1 MFYDSVIYLLPWSL
15 FFFLLIFFS
24 FFSFFF
30 FPLFLCGFSSQSQ
43 HRQWQCRDAAGNH
56 RETRF
61 SISYPTDSTAD
72 GTVSQGKPWKI
83 GQGRKTLLY
92 YIVGGKRGWL
102 FVMLGV
108 RIFNSDLGGLLLLL
122 FGGIVLFSLIS
133 PGFFS
138 ISFPVYTGLFLF
150 HILYANIL
158 YWSFSI
164 GTDMDGGQTWFSS
177 IDGGLFWC
185 FPSLFIGIFIQRHP
199 S

>member
-1 MFYDSVIYLLPWSL
+1 
-15 FFFLLIFFS
+15 
-24 FFSFFF
+24 
-30 FPLFLCGFSSQSQ
+30 LCGFSSLSQ

-61 SISYPTDSTAD
+61 RFPILQTARRTVQCPREKH
-72 GTVSQGKPWKI
+72 GTSVKGGKRCFI
-83 GQGRKTLLY
+83 TSLE
-92 YIVGGKRGWL
+92 GKRGWW

-108 RIFNSDLGGLLLLL
+108 RMFNSDLGGLLLLL
-122 FGGIVLFSLIS
+122 FGGIVLSSLIS
-133 PGFFS
+133 PGFFPV
-138 ISFPVYTGLFLF
+138 SFPVYTGLFLF
-150 HILYANIL
+150 RILYANIL